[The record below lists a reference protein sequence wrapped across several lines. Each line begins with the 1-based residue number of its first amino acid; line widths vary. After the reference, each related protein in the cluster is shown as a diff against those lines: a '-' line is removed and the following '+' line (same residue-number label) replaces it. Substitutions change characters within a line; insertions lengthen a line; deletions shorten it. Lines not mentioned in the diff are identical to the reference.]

1 MDLANEFPPNGNAG
15 PVRRRPT
22 DKDLVPVAKARR
34 PKGSTK
40 SFFGGNTV
48 NQIKSYLISDV
59 FIPAVKDFVEDSI
72 LAILD
77 NVLHPDTSN
86 VNYFKRSGFQRN
98 NNERIRYDQVSKR
111 SNLRSVGVSDS
122 RKSPEDYNNLVY
134 ASRGEAEVTL
144 RRLYDIVSEFG
155 VASVY
160 DYYKLNGVTGEW
172 STDKYGWDIDSFPDP
187 RSFGKVRH
195 VPGGYSIIL
204 PRVSVIE

>member
-59 FIPAVKDFVEDSI
+59 LIPAVKDFVEDSI

-86 VNYFKRSGFQRN
+86 VNYSKRSGLPRN

-160 DYYKLNGVTGEW
+160 DYYKLNSVTGEW

>member
-59 FIPAVKDFVEDSI
+59 LIPAVKDFVEDSI

-86 VNYFKRSGFQRN
+86 VNYSKRSGLPRN

-144 RRLYDIVSEFG
+144 RRLYDIVSKYR

-187 RSFGKVRH
+187 RSFGKVRN

>member
-1 MDLANEFPPNGNAG
+1 MDLANEFPPNGNAS

-34 PKGSTK
+34 PKSSAK
-40 SFFGGNTV
+40 SILGGNTA
-48 NQIKSYLISDV
+48 NQVKSYLISDV
-59 FIPAVKDFVEDSI
+59 LIPAVKDFVEDSV

-77 NVLHPDTSN
+77 NVLHPDTSGTG
-86 VNYFKRSGFQRN
+86 YSKRLSLPRN
-98 NNERIRYDQVSKR
+98 HTERIRYDQIGRR
-111 SNLRSVGVSDS
+111 SNFKSVGIPDS

-134 ASRGEAEVTL
+134 SSRGEAEVTL
-144 RRLYDIVSEFG
+144 RRLYDIISEFG

-187 RSFGKVRH
+187 RAFGKVRH

>member
-59 FIPAVKDFVEDSI
+59 LIPAVKDFVEDGV

-86 VNYFKRSGFQRN
+86 VNYYKRSGLPRN
-98 NNERIRYDQVSKR
+98 NNERIRYDQISKR

-172 STDKYGWDIDSFPDP
+172 STDRYGVDIHSFPDP
-187 RSFGKVRH
+187 RSCGEVRH

>member
-1 MDLANEFPPNGNAG
+1 MDLANEFPPNGNAS

-40 SFFGGNTV
+40 SFFGGNTA

-59 FIPAVKDFVEDSI
+59 LIPAVKDFVEDSV

-86 VNYFKRSGFQRN
+86 VNYPKRSGLPRN
-98 NNERIRYDQVSKR
+98 NNERIRYDQVGKR

-144 RRLYDIVSEFG
+144 RRLYDIISEFG

>member
-59 FIPAVKDFVEDSI
+59 LIPAVKDFVEDSI

-86 VNYFKRSGFQRN
+86 VNYSKRSGLPRN

>member
-1 MDLANEFPPNGNAG
+1 MDLANEFPPNGNAS

-59 FIPAVKDFVEDSI
+59 LIPAVKDFVEDSI
-72 LAILD
+72 FAILD

-86 VNYFKRSGFQRN
+86 VNYYKRSGLPRN
-98 NNERIRYDQVSKR
+98 NNERIRYDQISKR

-187 RSFGKVRH
+187 RSFGKVRN
-195 VPGGYSIIL
+195 VRGGYSIIL

>member
-59 FIPAVKDFVEDSI
+59 LIPAVKDFVEDSV

-86 VNYFKRSGFQRN
+86 VNYYKRSGLPRN
-98 NNERIRYDQVSKR
+98 NNERIRYDQISKR

>member
-1 MDLANEFPPNGNAG
+1 MDLNEQFPPNENSTPG
-15 PVRRRPT
+15 RKRPT
-22 DKDLVPVAKARR
+22 DIQPVSKARR
-34 PKGSTK
+34 PKTSTTK
-40 SFFGGNTV
+40 SFFGGETA

-59 FIPAVKDFVEDSI
+59 LVPAFKDTVEEAV
-72 LAILD
+72 LGLLD
-77 NVLHPDTSN
+77 NILHPDTPSSGRNMRSN
-86 VNYFKRSGFQRN
+86 SYRG
-98 NNERIRYDQVSKR
+98 NERIRYDQFGKR

-122 RKSPEDYNNLVY
+122 RESPEDYNDFVY

-144 RRLYDIVSEFG
+144 RRLYDIISKYR

-187 RSFGKVRH
+187 RSFGKVRN
-195 VPGGYSIIL
+195 VRGGYSIIL

>member
-59 FIPAVKDFVEDSI
+59 LIPAVKDFVEDGV

-86 VNYFKRSGFQRN
+86 VNYYKRSGLPRN
-98 NNERIRYDQVSKR
+98 NNERIRYDQISKR

-195 VPGGYSIIL
+195 VQGGYSIIL

>member
-59 FIPAVKDFVEDSI
+59 LIPAVKGFVEDSV

-86 VNYFKRSGFQRN
+86 VNYSKRSGLPRN

>member
-59 FIPAVKDFVEDSI
+59 LIPAVKDFVEDSV

-86 VNYFKRSGFQRN
+86 VNYFKRSGLPRN

-187 RSFGKVRH
+187 RAFGKVRH